1 MPPIRPELLDELL
14 KDYQKP
20 DDLLGQDGLLQ
31 QLTKALVERAL
42 DGELTHHLGYE
53 KHDSAGDNSGN
64 SRNGTTPKTQRGKRG
79 QVRIHVP
86 RDRASEFEPQLVKK
100 NQTRF
105 DGLDEKI
112 ISLYARGMTLSEI
125 QGHLEE
131 IYGVE
136 VSPSL
141 ISTVTDAVLD
151 EVRAWQ
157 SRPLDA
163 VYPILYLDALQV
175 KVKSQGRVS
184 NKAIYLAFG
193 VNMQGLKEVL
203 GMWAADAEGAK
214 FWMQVVTELKSR
226 GVSDIFIACV
236 DGLKGFPEAIEAVY
250 PQTQVQLCMVHMV
263 RHSLSYVSHK
273 DRKQVATDLK
283 AIYQAATLEEAERQL
298 AQFEETW
305 AASYP
310 VIARSWRQNWARVV
324 PMFGYPSEIR
334 RAIYTTNTIE
344 SLNMTL
350 RKITKNRSLF
360 PNDEAV
366 FKLMYLA
373 LRNISKRWTMPI
385 KNWSGAMNQFAI
397 LFEGRVPMDGL
408 SPNSLTQNPV

>member
-14 KDYQKP
+14 RDYKKP

-64 SRNGTTPKTQRGKRG
+64 SRNGTSPKTLRGKRG
-79 QVRIHVP
+79 QVQIDVP

-203 GMWAADAEGAK
+203 GMWAADTEGAK

-273 DRKQVATDLK
+273 DRKAVATDLK
-283 AIYQAATLEEAERQL
+283 AVYQAATLAEAERQL
-298 AQFEETW
+298 TQFDEAW

-310 VIARSWRQNWARVV
+310 VIARSWRQNWSRVV
-324 PMFGYPSEIR
+324 PMFGYPTEIR

-350 RKITKNRSLF
+350 RKVTKNRSLF

-397 LFEGRVPMDGL
+397 LFEGRVPMGGL
-408 SPNSLTQNPV
+408 SSNSLTQNPA

>member
-14 KDYQKP
+14 KDYKKP
-20 DDLLGQDGLLQ
+20 GDLLGQDGLLQ

-53 KHDSAGDNSGN
+53 KHDSSGDNSGN
-64 SRNGTTPKTQRGKRG
+64 SRNGTTPKTLRGKRG
-79 QVRIHVP
+79 QVRIDVP
-86 RDRASEFEPQLVKK
+86 RDRNAEFEPQLVKK
-100 NQTRF
+100 GQTRF
-105 DGLDEKI
+105 DGFDDKI
-112 ISLYARGMTLSEI
+112 ISLYARGMTQREI

-136 VSPSL
+136 ISPSL

-157 SRPLDA
+157 ARPLDA

-175 KVKSQGRVS
+175 KVKSQGRVV

-193 VNMQGLKEVL
+193 VNLHGLKEVL
-203 GMWAADAEGAK
+203 GMWASEAEGAK
-214 FWMQVVTELKSR
+214 FWMQIVTELKNR
-226 GVSDIFIACV
+226 GISDIFIACV
-236 DGLKGFPEAIEAVY
+236 DGLKGLPEAIEAVY
-250 PQTQVQLCMVHMV
+250 PQAQVQLCIVHLL
-263 RHSLSYVSHK
+263 RNSLAFVSHK
-273 DRKQVATDLK
+273 DRKAVAEDLK
-283 AIYQAATLEEAERQL
+283 SVYQAATVEEAERQL

-305 AASYP
+305 AAAYP
-310 VIARSWRQNWARVV
+310 VIARSWRQHWARVV

-334 RAIYTTNTIE
+334 RAVYTTNTIE

-350 RKITKNRSLF
+350 RKVSKNRSLF
-360 PNDEAV
+360 PSDEAV
-366 FKLMYLA
+366 FKLLYLA

-385 KNWSGAMNQFAI
+385 PNWSAALNQFAI
-397 LFEGRVPMDGL
+397 LFDGRVPMSAGA
-408 SPNSLTQNPV
+408 NSLTQNQT

>member
-1 MPPIRPELLDELL
+1 MPP
-14 KDYQKP
+14 
-20 DDLLGQDGLLQ
+20 
-31 QLTKALVERAL
+31 LTKALVERAL

-53 KHDSAGDNSGN
+53 KHDAAGDNSGN
-64 SRNGTTPKTQRGKRG
+64 SRNGTAPKTLRGKRG
-79 QVRIHVP
+79 QVRIDVP

-112 ISLYARGMTLSEI
+112 ISLYARGLTLSEI
-125 QGHLEE
+125 PGHL
-131 IYGVE
+131 
-136 VSPSL
+136 
-141 ISTVTDAVLD
+141 STVTDAVPD
-151 EVRAWQ
+151 EVHAWQ

-193 VNMQGLKEVL
+193 VNMQGLKEEF
-203 GMWAADAEGAK
+203 GMWAADAEGTK

-226 GVSDIFIACV
+226 DVTDIFIACV

-273 DRKQVATDLK
+273 DRKQVATNLK
-283 AIYQAATLEEAERQL
+283 AVYQAATLEEAERQL
-298 AQFEETW
+298 AQFEKAR

-310 VIARSWRQNWARVV
+310 VIARSWRSNWARVV

-334 RAIYTTNTIE
+334 RVIYTTNTIE

-350 RKITKNRSLF
+350 RKITRNRSLF
-360 PNDEAV
+360 PKDEAV

-373 LRNISKRWTMPI
+373 LRNVSKRWTMPI
-385 KNWSGAMNQFAI
+385 KNWSGAMNQFAV
-397 LFEGRVPMDGL
+397 LFEGRVPMGEL
-408 SPNSLTQNPV
+408 SQTHLHRILLRVRLWIVGIIPPTPTRVF